1 MFIEI
6 IYRTK
11 GMDGETV
18 DNIIVCDTLAHLSK
32 CDDGIR
38 EEAAAIRK
46 AIKAGEDYQIGG
58 GAAVGFTI
66 RKAAW
71 QGRA

>member
-6 IYRTK
+6 IHRTE

-18 DNIIVCDTLAHLSK
+18 NNIIVCDTLAHMCK

-46 AIKAGEDYQIGG
+46 AIKAGEEYQIGG
-58 GAAVGFTI
+58 GAGVGFTI

>member
-6 IYRTK
+6 IHRAE

-32 CDDGIR
+32 CGLGIR

-46 AIKAGEDYQIGG
+46 AIKAGGEYVM
-58 GAAVGFTI
+58 AAGDAAGFTV